1 MTHPFSRTYLAIS
14 HVKKVIEEFLMCEF
28 YLLRCRLYLNNN
40 CLEKERSRFWMGN
53 QEKLCD

>member
-1 MTHPFSRTYLAIS
+1 MTHPFSRTCLAIN

-40 CLEKERSRFWMGN
+40 CLEEERSQFWMGN
-53 QEKLCD
+53 QEKL